1 MIQALQTLLNKLAAP
16 ATDPQDEA
24 LSLQLA
30 TAALL
35 IEMMQAYSDTSPA
48 ELASVRSL
56 LSKEFGL
63 DTAAVD
69 QLLADATEGAREA
82 PGFHPFT
89 SRLNQ
94 GLSKAQKVQVIE
106 YLWTI
111 ALADGE
117 ICAHESHL
125 MRKLADLLYISRGD
139 FIAAKTRAQAA
150 HQRSH

>member
-1 MIQALQTLLNKLAAP
+1 MIQTLQGLLRKLAAP
-16 ATDPQDEA
+16 GNDPQEESV
-24 LSLQLA
+24 SLQLA

-35 IEMMQAYSDTSPA
+35 VEMMQADSDTSSA
-48 ELASVRSL
+48 ELASVRAVL
-56 LSKEFGL
+56 AKAFGL

-69 QLLADATEGAREA
+69 QLLADAADGAREA

-117 ICAHESHL
+117 ICAHENHL
-125 MRKLADLLYISRGD
+125 MRKLADLLYVSHGD
-139 FIAAKTRAQAA
+139 YIAAKTRAQAA
-150 HQRSH
+150 HRRPG